1 MSQNVCESLLSI
13 LMEAGVG
20 QIFGVTGDALN
31 PLLEAI
37 RKEDRVDWIGVRHEE
52 HAAYAAGAQ
61 SELTG
66 GLGVCAGT
74 TGPGAVHLINGL
86 YNAKKEGGAVVA
98 LTGQVPR
105 KQRGSDSHKEIDL
118 SKMFDDV
125 CAYQVAIESPA
136 QMPRMAEIAI
146 QKALAERV
154 VVRIELPNDVIGMK
168 VPSQHFRHPLVH
180 GGSALIPP
188 DSEIE
193 KALELIEA
201 GKRVTLF
208 CGIGCRGS
216 EAAVLELS
224 NRLGAPIAHTLRAKD
239 VFDYADGHVVGMTG
253 LIGNP
258 GGYHAVQDC
267 DVLVMLGTDFPY
279 DEFIP
284 GGKQIIQVDTQVE
297 HIGRRAPVT
306 LGLVGTVKDTLGAL
320 LPRLRG
326 TSDPKFLEHLLVLRD
341 KWLVQMDKQASL
353 DRVDEPLHPQLFA
366 RAIDERAASD
376 AIFGVDVGEC
386 TIWLARQM
394 RMAGGRRMVGSFN
407 HGSVGSGLPTALGAI
422 ATHPSR
428 QVWALCGDG
437 GFGMSLTDF
446 VTAVRFGWPLKVI
459 VFNNGELGFVKMEME
474 VSGLPVY
481 EPATGLVNPDFAAFA
496 RACGG
501 EGVRVEHAADIVPA
515 VEQALASDGPFLI
528 DAVVSAGEL
537 SMPPEIDFK
546 EAFGFGI
553 SKVKE
558 GLMGLRGDHE
568 IWKLWRDEY
577 RANLG

>member
-1 MSQNVCESLLSI
+1 M
-13 LMEAGVG
+13 
-20 QIFGVTGDALN
+20 
-31 PLLEAI
+31 
-37 RKEDRVDWIGVRHEE
+37 
-52 HAAYAAGAQ
+52 
-61 SELTG
+61 
-66 GLGVCAGT
+66 
-74 TGPGAVHLINGL
+74 
-86 YNAKKEGGAVVA
+86 
-98 LTGQVPR
+98 
-105 KQRGSDSHKEIDL
+105 
-118 SKMFDDV
+118 
-125 CAYQVAIESPA
+125 
-136 QMPRMAEIAI
+136 
-146 QKALAERV
+146 
-154 VVRIELPNDVIGMK
+154 
-168 VPSQHFRHPLVH
+168 
-180 GGSALIPP
+180 
-188 DSEIE
+188 
-193 KALELIEA
+193 
-201 GKRVTLF
+201 
-208 CGIGCRGS
+208 
-216 EAAVLELS
+216 
-224 NRLGAPIAHTLRAKD
+224 
-239 VFDYADGHVVGMTG
+239 
-253 LIGNP
+253 
-258 GGYHAVQDC
+258 
-267 DVLVMLGTDFPY
+267 
-279 DEFIP
+279 
-284 GGKQIIQVDTQVE
+284 
-297 HIGRRAPVT
+297 T

-515 VEQALASDGPFLI
+515 VEQALASEGPFLI